1 MVLGRK
7 ASRDADDVATLRLPP
22 NGGHRDGEM
31 NGPAGRMSPCP
42 EPAGR
47 LPSLRHMKR
56 SGAVSAANF
65 VHTPAALDRLL
76 AEKSACWQWAA
87 FTGVLVQRRA
97 SVASQRLEQELRL
110 ATQTGRRLQSRH
122 EVGLSIRERLTDVT
136 NVFEELKAF
145 DLTPPYGDVRRSGEG
160 TADAD
165 GIVHVANGADGLSR
179 SATASPSSTGASPYQ
194 ESTWGCAAFAWV
206 SWMVSSRASTPSSTT
221 FSNA

>member
-1 MVLGRK
+1 
-7 ASRDADDVATLRLPP
+7 
-22 NGGHRDGEM
+22 
-31 NGPAGRMSPCP
+31 
-42 EPAGR
+42 
-47 LPSLRHMKR
+47 MKR
-56 SGAVSAANF
+56 SGAVSTANF

-122 EVGLSIRERLTDVT
+122 EVGLYIRERLTDVT

-145 DLTPPYGDVRRSGEG
+145 DLTPSYMGLRSNCLG
-160 TADAD
+160 
-165 GIVHVANGADGLSR
+165 
-179 SATASPSSTGASPYQ
+179 
-194 ESTWGCAAFAWV
+194 